1 MNAIA
6 AAPFVFFGIEKVMK
20 GFLFALTFAP
30 ILFAKILISECSADD
45 WSQWRGNFR
54 DGKWTE
60 SGIISKFSKEDLKP
74 RWKKSV
80 GTGYSS
86 PTVAG
91 DTVLLMDYN
100 ESTEK
105 ESIRCFNARTGKQ
118 EWERTYLAPYTI
130 SYTAGPRAAVTID
143 RGLAYAFGAMGMLH
157 CIDIRSGKVQWEKDL
172 NAEYRIS
179 KDKRMPIWG
188 LASSPLVHQG
198 VLILQ
203 IGAKDASVIGL
214 DSSSGEELWKSLDEP
229 AHYSSPVIVKQNE
242 KDVVVCWTGK
252 SVAGLD
258 PLKGTVHW
266 RHPFRPQRMP
276 IGVATPVIKD
286 NKIFLTS
293 FYDGSMMLEMSETEM
308 AVKQLWHL
316 VGENERSTKAI
327 HSIIS
332 TPIWIDDYIYG
343 VDSHGELRCLA
354 AETGERV
361 WVDLT
366 AVKKDRWG
374 TIHFVGHGDD
384 VWMFNEQG
392 ELMIGAL
399 DPSGLEIKSRASVL
413 EPNQMRRPNR
423 QGGVCWSHPAFAN
436 KCVFL
441 RNDKELICISLAE
454 K

>member
-1 MNAIA
+1 MKSV
-6 AAPFVFFGIEKVMK
+6 FV
-20 GFLFALTFAP
+20 ALIFVATLSAP
-30 ILFAKILISECSADD
+30 IAQSCFADD
-45 WSQWRGNFR
+45 WSQWRGNHR

-60 SGIISKFSKEDLKP
+60 SGIINKFSKADLKP
-74 RWKKSV
+74 RWKKEI

-86 PTVAG
+86 PTVVG
-91 DTVLLMDYN
+91 DSVLMMDYN
-100 ESTEK
+100 ESTEM
-105 ESIRCFNARTGKQ
+105 ESIRCFNARNGEQ
-118 EWERTYLAPYTI
+118 EWEHTYSAPYTI
-130 SYTAGPRAAVTID
+130 GYTAGPRAAVTIH
-143 RGLAYAFGAMGMLH
+143 RGLAYALGAMGRLH
-157 CIDIRSGKVQWEKDL
+157 CIDVQSGKVQWEKDL
-172 NAEYRIS
+172 NTEYKIS
-179 KDKRMPIWG
+179 KSKRMPIWG
-188 LASSPLVHQG
+188 LASSPLVHRD

-214 DSSSGEELWKSLDEP
+214 NRTTGKELWKSLDEP
-229 AHYSSPVIVKQNE
+229 AHYSSPVMVKQNE
-242 KDVVVCWTGK
+242 QDVVVCWTGK

-266 RHPFRPQRMP
+266 RHPFRPKRMP

-286 NKIFLTS
+286 NKIFMTS

-308 AVKQLWHL
+308 KVKELWHL

-343 VDSHGELRCLA
+343 VDSYGELRCLA
-354 AETGERV
+354 AGTGERV
-361 WVDLT
+361 WEDLT

-374 TIHFVGHGDD
+374 TIHFVEHGKD
-384 VWMFNEQG
+384 VWMLNEQG

-399 DPSGLEIKSRASVL
+399 DSEGLKIKSRASVL

-441 RNDKELICISLAE
+441 RNDKELICISVAE